1 MKLIG
6 NERLLYGYMPY
17 NLGAMMKLIVFDLDG
32 TLVDALPDF
41 TDAMNRLMAA
51 LALPLVAPQEIAGY
65 LGDGPRTLVERVLA
79 ARGLPMDEGA
89 AADFLADYTAH
100 AAEGSRLFPGVIQ
113 TLTELAKRGWRLA
126 VCTNKPAAATD
137 ILLQALGIRDLF
149 AAVSAGDNHPFKKPD
164 PRHLLAAIAD
174 ADSLPGD
181 AIMVGDHRNDVEA
194 AAGAGVPSIFAG
206 WGYGLPEMGQ
216 GATAVAARFPDIVE
230 LAGNLR
236 R

>member
-1 MKLIG
+1 MKT
-6 NERLLYGYMPY
+6 
-17 NLGAMMKLIVFDLDG
+17 IVFDLDG

-51 LALPLVAPQEIAGY
+51 LALRPVAPQEIAGY

-89 AADFLADYTAH
+89 AAAFLADYTAH
-100 AAEGSRLFPGVIQ
+100 AVEGSRLFPGVAE
-113 TLTELAKRGWRLA
+113 TLARLAGDGWRLA

-137 ILLQALGIRDLF
+137 NLLRALNIRGFF
-149 AAVSAGDNHPFKKPD
+149 AAVSAGDSHPFKKPD

-174 ADSLPGD
+174 AGSLPEE
-181 AIMVGDHRNDVEA
+181 AIMIGDHRNDVEA

-230 LAGNLR
+230 LAGSIRL
-236 R
+236 